1 MSSGPEQ
8 SQYKCCKYLQNL
20 YYLHYL
26 LSSASYLLFDILF
39 LQKVDALETTF
50 IRKQLSTPLF
60 SLHFLFHYLEA
71 AKAKLKGNVF
81 SATWQN
87 RLGPKT
93 FSMNVNGTIN
103 S

>member
-1 MSSGPEQ
+1 MVLNNRNINVANI
-8 SQYKCCKYLQNL
+8 YKTWIIYII
-20 YYLHYL
+20 YYLVHH
-26 LSSASYLLFDILF
+26 SYQLFVLLF

-87 RLGPKT
+87 RFQPKT
-93 FSMNVNGTIN
+93 FSLNVNGARNI
-103 S
+103 